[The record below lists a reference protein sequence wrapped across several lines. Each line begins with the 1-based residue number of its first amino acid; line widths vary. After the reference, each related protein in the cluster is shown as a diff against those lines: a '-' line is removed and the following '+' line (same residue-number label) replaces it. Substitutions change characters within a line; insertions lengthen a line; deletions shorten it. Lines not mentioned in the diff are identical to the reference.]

1 MKNRMKREIENVKTT
16 CVKPSK
22 FLFPRIFFPSVKKS
36 EKSFLFICGKS
47 VKRKEKKILRQTFL
61 RGKKNV
67 SGEMFFSCMKP
78 NEGKNWGAE
87 TFFF

>member
-47 VKRKEKKILRQTFL
+47 VKSKEKKILRQTFL
-61 RGKKNV
+61 REKKNV
-67 SGEMFFSCMKP
+67 SGEMFFFMYEAK
-78 NEGKNWGAE
+78 
-87 TFFF
+87 

>member
-1 MKNRMKREIENVKTT
+1 MKREIENVKTT

-61 RGKKNV
+61 REKKMFLGKC
-67 SGEMFFSCMKP
+67 FFHV
-78 NEGKNWGAE
+78 
-87 TFFF
+87 